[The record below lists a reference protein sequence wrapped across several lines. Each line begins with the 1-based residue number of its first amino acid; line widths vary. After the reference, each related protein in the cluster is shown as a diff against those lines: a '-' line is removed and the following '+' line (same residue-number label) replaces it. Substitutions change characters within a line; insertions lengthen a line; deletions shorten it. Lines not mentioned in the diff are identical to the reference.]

1 MSYAAPL
8 VEMRFTLRE
17 VAGLRT
23 IRTRAGYADASDELV
38 DAVLGEA
45 GRFAV
50 EVLAPLNAVGDRHG
64 CALDQGE
71 VRTPPGFAATFRQFA
86 AGGWIGLDLEAGWG
100 GQGLPCLVAT
110 AVADL
115 WTSANMAFAI
125 CPMLTRAAAELLGR
139 HGSPPM
145 QQRYLPRMVAGE
157 WTGTMDLTE
166 PQAGSD
172 LSLVRTRA
180 ERGGDH
186 YRLYG
191 QKIYITYGEHDL
203 ASNIVHFV
211 LARTAPASAGSS
223 GLSLFLAP
231 KYVAAADG
239 SMGARN
245 DIRCIGLERKL
256 GIHGS
261 PTTALVFGETGGAVA
276 YLLGDEG
283 RGLDQM
289 FTMMNRARL
298 EVGLQGVGIAER
310 AYQQARAYAFE
321 RVQGRPIGSTD
332 RAPAVIAR
340 HADVQRMLL
349 TMRSATEA
357 ARALAYFVAAETD
370 LARNHSDATTRRHHR
385 QAVDLLT
392 PVVKAWPTAI
402 GIKVADAAIQVYGG
416 LGYIEDSG
424 MPQYLRDGRIA
435 AIYEGTNGIQAIDL
449 VGRKLARD
457 GGEGMRAMIARMR
470 DTEPDLKRSSDDRLL
485 CIRRRLHD
493 GLNDLED
500 ASTAILDALA
510 RQPGPAIAGAP
521 AYLELAAVVVAGWLM
536 ARAAIAAKRLA
547 GDPGFAA
554 GFLEAKVISSLAFAE
569 LWLSRSG
576 MLREACIATGALMA
590 GIEPD
595 RDL

>member
-1 MSYAAPL
+1 
-8 VEMRFTLRE
+8 
-17 VAGLRT
+17 
-23 IRTRAGYADASDELV
+23 
-38 DAVLGEA
+38 
-45 GRFAV
+45 
-50 EVLAPLNAVGDRHG
+50 
-64 CALDQGE
+64 
-71 VRTPPGFAATFRQFA
+71 
-86 AGGWIGLDLEAGWG
+86 
-100 GQGLPCLVAT
+100 
-110 AVADL
+110 
-115 WTSANMAFAI
+115 
-125 CPMLTRAAAELLGR
+125 
-139 HGSPPM
+139 
-145 QQRYLPRMVAGE
+145 
-157 WTGTMDLTE
+157 
-166 PQAGSD
+166 
-172 LSLVRTRA
+172 
-180 ERGGDH
+180 
-186 YRLYG
+186 
-191 QKIYITYGEHDL
+191 
-203 ASNIVHFV
+203 
-211 LARTAPASAGSS
+211 
-223 GLSLFLAP
+223 
-231 KYVAAADG
+231 
-239 SMGARN
+239 
-245 DIRCIGLERKL
+245 
-256 GIHGS
+256 
-261 PTTALVFGETGGAVA
+261 
-276 YLLGDEG
+276 
-283 RGLDQM
+283 
-289 FTMMNRARL
+289 
-298 EVGLQGVGIAER
+298 
-310 AYQQARAYAFE
+310 
-321 RVQGRPIGSTD
+321 
-332 RAPAVIAR
+332 
-340 HADVQRMLL
+340 
-349 TMRSATEA
+349 
-357 ARALAYFVAAETD
+357 
-370 LARNHSDATTRRHHR
+370 
-385 QAVDLLT
+385 VDLLT

-470 DTEPDLKRSSDDRLL
+470 ETEPDLKRSSDDRLL